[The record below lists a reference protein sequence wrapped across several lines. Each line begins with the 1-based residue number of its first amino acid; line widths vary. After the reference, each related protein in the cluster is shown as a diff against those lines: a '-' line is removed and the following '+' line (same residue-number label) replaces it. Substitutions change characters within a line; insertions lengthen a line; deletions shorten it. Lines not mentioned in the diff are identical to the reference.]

1 MYASSLIAGI
11 RAGRGAEIR
20 VNNIY
25 VVMNRGDAA
34 GGSADNRVKNVFEVT
49 NRGDPRRYACA

>member
-49 NRGDPRRYACA
+49 NRGDPRN